1 MEILFDSL
9 KEAILS
15 FKGAWQV
22 FTQIWF
28 LILPAPFYYLFKYAW
43 MKHIRKRYAMS
54 IEWVLLEIVPPR
66 DIEKSPKPMESIF
79 EGMAGV
85 MKGFTPVEE
94 FIDGML
100 PVSFSLEIVS
110 IGGSVHFFIRTPK
123 SFRNL
128 VEANVYAQYPNA
140 EIIETPDYINNVPK
154 LLPNKEWDLWGVDF
168 EFSRPDPYPIKTYKK
183 FEEDITGT
191 MDDPLSSVVENMG
204 KIPPDQQIWFQYV
217 IVPEP
222 EKYYEKGKEI
232 IDELAGKKKKE
243 KKSFIGTV
251 FKDLVDIIKNIIPA
265 IYRPI
270 EFESKAEEKKDE
282 APIEF
287 RLSSG
292 EKETLKAVEANVS
305 RYFFKTKMRVVYLGK
320 RENFSRSVVS
330 SFVGSLK
337 QFSDFHLNSF
347 VPNDASKTYANFV
360 FIDSRLRWRQRKIL
374 KRYRDRDLDG
384 VKIYLSTEELATVF
398 HMPDMYVVAPSIR
411 KTDFKRGGAPS
422 NLPVG

>member
-15 FKGAWQV
+15 FKGVWQV
-22 FTQIWF
+22 FIQIWF
-28 LILPAPFYYLFKYAW
+28 LILPAPFYYLFKFVW
-43 MKHIRKRYAMS
+43 MKHVRTKYIKS
-54 IEWVLLEIVPPR
+54 IEWVLLEIIPPR

-79 EGMAGV
+79 EGMTGV

-100 PVSFSLEIVS
+100 PAFFSLEIVS
-110 IGGSVHFFIRTPK
+110 IGGSVYFFIRSPK

-140 EIIETPDYINNVPK
+140 EIIETPDYVDNVPK
-154 LLPNKEWDLWGVDF
+154 LLPNKEWELWGVDF
-168 EFSRPDPYPIKTYKK
+168 ELTKPDPYPIKTYKN
-183 FEEDITGT
+183 FEEEITGT
-191 MDDPLSSVVENMG
+191 MDDPLSAVVENMG

-217 IVPEP
+217 IMPEP
-222 EKYYEKGKEI
+222 EKYYDIGKAL

-243 KKSFIGTV
+243 KKSFIGAV
-251 FKDLVDIIKNIIPA
+251 FKDLVDIIKNVIPA

-270 EFESKAEEKKDE
+270 EFAANGEEKKEE

-292 EKETLKAVEANVS
+292 EKEILKAVEANVS
-305 RYFFKTKMRVVYLGK
+305 RVFFKTKMRVVYLGK
-320 RENFSRSVVS
+320 RENFSRAVIS
-330 SFVGSLK
+330 SFMGGLK
-337 QFSDFHLNSF
+337 QFADFHLNSF
-347 VPNDASKTYANFV
+347 KPNDASKTYANFIFV
-360 FIDSRLRWRQRKIL
+360 DSRTRWRQRKML
-374 KRYRDRDLDG
+374 RRFKERSMDG
-384 VKIYLSTEELATVF
+384 VKFYLSSEELATVF

-411 KTDFKRGGAPS
+411 KTDFKRGSAPS